1 MSKKLKFVHITKCAG
16 VNIEDINTKQEWGRF
31 DKEIESMFKSVDF
44 RLWPFWHVPFQYLK
58 KEQLVEMLEKYD
70 LFTVVRNPYDR
81 IISEYYCRWAGPGPN
96 GRLEESK
103 NIDEFNRFIR
113 NILLDVKQKMKKDE
127 KIHQH
132 YTPQHY
138 YFVDKEGNNII
149 KNVLKLE
156 NLSVEFNELMKR
168 YGYEYSL
175 EQKEITK
182 RNFGVLHLS
191 YENISLI
198 REIYKRD
205 FEMFGYSMDIVS
217 NDSMKVLKEYGIDKL
232 FYINLD
238 IRSDRMKKME
248 KRFEKVGFEVERYSA
263 VNKDHECVKKY
274 NRQLKNMS
282 YCTLSH
288 MNLLK
293 RSIKD
298 KYRKVMIFEDDVMM
312 IDDFLC
318 RLVLMINYVKYK
330 EGEVDFLHIDN
341 SSLNFCLSNGI
352 HKTSRALMAGCYIL
366 SSDYVKKAVN
376 IFENSEKDS
385 NFSEIE
391 VVLMKLQ
398 TLNKT
403 YTSFPRFCI
412 QEMLDSNITL
422 NKNLANWYKN
432 VYFPKCGGI
441 SMYY

>member
-16 VNIEDINTKQEWGRF
+16 VNIENINTNEEWGRF
-31 DKEIESMFKSVDF
+31 DKEIESMFKSVDY
-44 RLWPFWHVPFQYLK
+44 RLWPFWHVPFKYLL
-58 KEQLVEMLEKYD
+58 KEQVDEMLEKYD

-81 IISEYYCRWAGPGPN
+81 IISEYYCRWAGPGSN
-96 GRLEESK
+96 GVLKESK
-103 NIDEFNRFIR
+103 SIDEFNRFIR
-113 NILLDVKQKMKKDE
+113 FRLLDLKQKMKNNE

-156 NLSVEFNELMKR
+156 NLSVDFNELMEK
-168 YGYEYSL
+168 YGYEYML
-175 EQKEITK
+175 DQKEVTK

-198 REIYKRD
+198 REIYKKD

-217 NDSMKVLKEYGIDKL
+217 KDSMNVLKEYGIDKL

-238 IRSDRMKKME
+238 NRSDRKEKME
-248 KRFEKVGFEVERYSA
+248 KRFEKVGLEVERYSA

-274 NRQLKNMS
+274 SKQLKNLS

-293 RSIKD
+293 RSVREM
-298 KYRKVMIFEDDVMM
+298 YRKVMIFEDDVMM
-312 IDDFLC
+312 IDDFMC

-341 SSLNFCLSNGI
+341 STLDFCLVDGI
-352 HKTSRALMAGCYIL
+352 HKTKNAYMAGCYIL
-366 SSDYVKKAVN
+366 SSDYLKKSVN
-376 IFENSEKDS
+376 IFENSEKDDS
-385 NFSEIE
+385 FMEIE
-391 VVLMKLQ
+391 WVLINLQ
-398 TLNKT
+398 QLNKT
-403 YTSFPRFCI
+403 YTSFPRLCL
-412 QEMLDSNITL
+412 QEMMDSDIWL
-422 NKNLANWYKN
+422 NKNLALFYKK
-432 VYFPKCGGI
+432 VYFPKC
-441 SMYY
+441 SLDMYY

>member
-16 VNIEDINTKQEWGRF
+16 VNIEDINTKKEWGVF
-31 DKEIESMFKSVDF
+31 DKEIESMFKSVDY

-58 KEQLVEMLEKYD
+58 KEQLDEMLEKYD

-81 IISEYYCRWAGPGPN
+81 IISEYYCRWSGPGPN
-96 GRLEESK
+96 GILEESK

-113 NILLDVKQKMKKDE
+113 DRLLDVKQKMKNNE

-132 YTPQHY
+132 YTPQYY

-149 KNVLKLE
+149 KNVLKFE
-156 NLSVEFNELMKR
+156 NLSVEFNELMKK

-175 EQKEITK
+175 GQKEVTK

-198 REIYKRD
+198 REIYKED
-205 FEMFGYSMDIVS
+205 FEMFGYSMDIIS
-217 NDSMKVLKEYGIDKL
+217 KDSMKVLKEYGIDKL

-238 IRSDRMKKME
+238 NRVDRMKNME
-248 KRFEKVGFEVERYSA
+248 KRFEKFGLEVERYSA

-274 NRQLKNMS
+274 SRPLSNLS

-293 RSIKD
+293 RSID
-298 KYRKVMIFEDDVMM
+298 EKYRKVMIFEDDVMM

-330 EGEVDFLHIDN
+330 EGEVNLLHIDN
-341 SSLNFCLSNGI
+341 SSLNFCLKEGI
-352 HKTSRALMAGCYIL
+352 HKTKNAYLTGCYVI
-366 SSDYVKKAVN
+366 SSKYLEKA
-376 IFENSEKDS
+376 IDLFKNSEKDDS
-385 NFSEIE
+385 FMEFEWVMIN
-391 VVLMKLQ
+391 LQ
-398 TLNKT
+398 NLNKT
-403 YTSFPRFCI
+403 YTSFPRLCL
-412 QEMLDSNITL
+412 QEMMDSDINL
-422 NKNLANWYKN
+422 NNNLANWYKN
-432 VYFPKCGGI
+432 SYFPKC
-441 SMYY
+441 SVDMYY

>member
-16 VNIEDINTKQEWGRF
+16 VNIEDINTEKEWGRF
-31 DKEIESMFKSVDF
+31 DKEIERMFKSVDY
-44 RLWPFWHVPFQYLK
+44 RLWPFWHVPFQYLR
-58 KEQLVEMLEKYD
+58 KEQLDEMLKKYD

-81 IISEYYCRWAGPGPN
+81 IISEYYCKWVGPGPN
-96 GRLEESK
+96 GVLNESK

-113 NILLDVKQKMKKDE
+113 SRLLDVKQKMKKNE

-132 YTPQHY
+132 YTPQY
-138 YFVDKEGNNII
+138 YYVVDKEGNNII

-156 NLSVEFNELMKR
+156 NVSVEFNELMKR

-175 EQKEITK
+175 DQKEVTK

-198 REIYKRD
+198 REIYKKD

-217 NDSMKVLKEYGIDKL
+217 KDSMKVLKEYGIDKL

-238 IRSDRMKKME
+238 YRVDRMNKME
-248 KRFEKVGFEVERYSA
+248 KRFKKVGLEVERYSA

-274 NRQLKNMS
+274 SKPLKNMT

-288 MNLLK
+288 MNLIK
-293 RSIKD
+293 RSMNE

-312 IDDFLC
+312 IDDFMC

-341 SSLNFCLSNGI
+341 STLDFKLVDGI
-352 HKTSRALMAGCYIL
+352 HKTRNAYMAGCYIL
-366 SSDYVKKAVN
+366 SSDYIKKAVN
-376 IFENSEKDS
+376 IFENSEKNDR
-385 NFSEIE
+385 FMEIE
-391 VVLMKLQ
+391 WVLINLQ
-398 TLNKT
+398 NLNKT
-403 YTSFPRFCI
+403 YTSFPRLCL
-412 QEMLDSNITL
+412 QEMLDSDITL
-422 NKNLANWYKN
+422 NKQLANWYKAN
-432 VYFPKCGGI
+432 YFPKYGI
-441 SMYY
+441 GMYY